1 MLKWCLLKLL
11 SHKTRPQAV
20 TAVLEI
26 LLADA
31 GWDVRGGVMKIWA
44 GERDM
49 DNILVDKD
57 AGSAIAL
64 KTVMQYALKFEQDF
78 GAKAS

>member
-1 MLKWCLLKLL
+1 
-11 SHKTRPQAV
+11 
-20 TAVLEI
+20 
-26 LLADA
+26 
-31 GWDVRGGVMKIWA
+31 MKIWA

-49 DNILVDKD
+49 DNILLDKD

-78 GAKAS
+78 GAKAL